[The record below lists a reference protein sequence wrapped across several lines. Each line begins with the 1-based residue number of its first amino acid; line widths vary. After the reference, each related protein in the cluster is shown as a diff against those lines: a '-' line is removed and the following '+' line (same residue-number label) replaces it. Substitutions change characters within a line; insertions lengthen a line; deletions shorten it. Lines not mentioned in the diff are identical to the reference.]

1 MILKIASLC
10 LAPTVTEN
18 PLLPNCWLAALTLAS
33 WGTGFAR
40 RAVVTTCV
48 GLAGAAVVV
57 ALPVAAGHEPVQ
69 AARTA
74 LTIHREIYTEPRSY
88 ALWLAFNPVDLG
100 LFLGVPL
107 ALAYGQQVLG
117 ALTRLRP
124 AAGPSPTTV
133 MDRFRLATAI
143 GLALLLLSGTVRG
156 EVGRIWI
163 PLMPLLL
170 VASLAEPGTTG
181 DETAPGP
188 TASEAMLLAV
198 LLAALCVALRT
209 WWRVF

>member
-1 MILKIASLC
+1 
-10 LAPTVTEN
+10 
-18 PLLPNCWLAALTLAS
+18 
-33 WGTGFAR
+33 
-40 RAVVTTCV
+40 
-48 GLAGAAVVV
+48 
-57 ALPVAAGHEPVQ
+57 VAAGHEPVQ

-88 ALWLAFNPVDLG
+88 ALWLLFNPVDLC

-107 ALAYGQQVLG
+107 ALGYGQAVLG

-124 AAGPSPTTV
+124 AAGPSP
-133 MDRFRLATAI
+133 MDPFRLATAA

-163 PLMPLLL
+163 PLMPLLV
-170 VASLAEPGTTG
+170 VATLAQPATTR
-181 DETAPGP
+181 DETATGP
-188 TASEAMLLAV
+188 TTAEATLLAA
-198 LLAALCVALRT
+198 LLAALCLALRT